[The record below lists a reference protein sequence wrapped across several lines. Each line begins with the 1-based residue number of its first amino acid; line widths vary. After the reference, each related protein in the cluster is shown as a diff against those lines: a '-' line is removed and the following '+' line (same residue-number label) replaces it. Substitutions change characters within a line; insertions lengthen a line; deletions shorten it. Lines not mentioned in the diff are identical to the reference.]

1 VAKAPA
7 WEPPPDPDFEH
18 LARETYSFW
27 ESDAPDV
34 VAWDTETTGL
44 TYFDSLFCVT
54 FCWPGLL
61 GPTSGYVE
69 TVKYDGSGT
78 ASSILKNTPIWV
90 GHNLKFDIQKALLAG
105 LITTTDVAQREE
117 KGYLHDTQALAHM
130 DDEHRDKKLKSL
142 AVELLHYDD
151 TIEVPYSGTRGKN
164 GETRKVSRE
173 KYELDTARRK
183 LKLKKEDGFHLLPR
197 GIVVPYAI
205 KDAEFTYSLY
215 DLLMPRVARFEDLS
229 SLYRQEMELMV
240 VLLGMEEAG
249 IAVDEEYLAQ
259 RITEYR
265 NRVLRHEAKVA
276 EIVGKPVGD
285 GDDEFNPNSNPQ
297 LREFFEAEGQ
307 ARESYDAANLKQMD
321 HPLAAALIEMRAD
334 AKILSTYFA
343 PMQKEMEDGILHPSF
358 RQHGT
363 VTGRMSSGGSEG

>member
-1 VAKAPA
+1 MAKLPA
-7 WEPPPDPDFEH
+7 WEPPPDPDFEQ
-18 LARETYSFW
+18 LARETHDFW
-27 ESDAPDV
+27 KSDAPDV

-44 TYFDSLFCVT
+44 TFFDTLFCVT
-54 FCWPGLL
+54 FCWPGML

-69 TVKYDGSGT
+69 TVKYEGSHT
-78 ASSILKNTPIWV
+78 ASTILKNTPVWI

-105 LITTTDVAQREE
+105 LITEYDVVKRQEQ
-117 KGYLHDTQALAHM
+117 GYLHDTQALAHM

-142 AVELLHYDD
+142 AVELLKYDD

-173 KYELDTARRK
+173 KYELDQARRK
-183 LKLKKEDGFHLLPR
+183 LKLKKEDGFHKLPR

-215 DLLMPRVARFEDLS
+215 DLLLPRVERFDDLS

-240 VLLGMEEAG
+240 VLLHMEEAG
-249 IAVDEEYLAQ
+249 IAVDEAYLAE
-259 RITEYR
+259 RLTEYR
-265 NRVLRHEAKVA
+265 NRVLRHEAKIA
-276 EIVGKPVGD
+276 EIVGKPIGD
-285 GDDEFNPNSNPQ
+285 GDEEFNPNSNPQ

-307 ARESYDAANLKQMD
+307 ARASYDAANLKQMD
-321 HPLAAALIEMRAD
+321 HPLAAALVAMRTD
-334 AKILSTYFA
+334 AKILSTYFVA
-343 PMQKEMEDGILHPSF
+343 MQHETKEGILHPSF